1 MLLLPYLSI
10 FLGSSVAAAQ
20 RGFSADISNGTRPL
34 APKRFILQ
42 AKNGVSVK
50 TLAANVESAGV
61 KVTKSFD
68 AGVFHGLSVEAAAD
82 SAHTLQQMFVDVSKA
97 WPIGRIRLAPSEPL
111 IRFSDDAAAANYSV
125 HKWTGVDKAHAF
137 GIFGKGVTVAIVDTG
152 TDYTHPALGGGFGPG
167 FKVAGGYD
175 LVGNGG
181 TYSPIALLQ
190 KLIRRLQDWP
200 ASPKEPDNDPL
211 DQTIGH
217 GTHVAG
223 VLAGKSDWYTG
234 VAPEATILSYKVFSE
249 GGDRSVDDDTLVE
262 AFLMAYEAGADII
275 TASIGGTSGWS
286 DGPWAVV
293 ASRLVDQGVVVT
305 ISAGNEGD
313 YGPFYASNGAS
324 GKNVLAVASI
334 DSSTVPAL
342 PFQVMLNLD
351 GASNV
356 STSAYLPASTRAPS
370 EPYLLP
376 WTPIL
381 PIMVDI
387 CSPLP
392 SNTSDLSKVVVLA
405 RLGNC
410 TVPKQ
415 QRNLEDFDADMVLLY
430 ADDQPI
436 QTLFGSPTSTVAMI
450 EAKAAHAIL
459 ETVRAGG
466 NATAQF
472 EDESDTGRVVGAYN
486 SAGGVPSYFSTWGPT
501 YELHLKPDIAA
512 PGRDIYSTYPGGGWA
527 TLSGTSMACPYVA
540 GVAALYIGQHGGR
553 RQHGPGFAK
562 TLVDRIISSGGAVAW
577 SVLDPLPPGGNGH
590 PAPPIMMSAWAPV
603 AQVGAG
609 MINAAKILNYTTS
622 LSFDKMELNDTAHFK
637 GDHQV
642 DITNGGSEPVTYRF
656 NLQPWAGVD
665 AQAPDYEDY
674 IVESHSLEPKE
685 IIPSVR
691 FPSGEF
697 SIPPGQSRTAKFDFT
712 YPDYDTAKLG
722 LYSGKILISGSNKE
736 ELSVPY
742 LGMAADLQTHYRQ
755 NMFPGSS
762 PEHLGGVD
770 RLPLPEFHTYDFNLS
785 ENAQNFPKLKVDLS
799 YGSQELRWD
808 IFEKGWHED
817 NWQYPPALGQ
827 TDGYIGSAAVYAHSG
842 QSLAFDPAS
851 EDKEDT
857 VPLPMFYLI
866 RGDMPTYHD
875 TYSLWWFGKLAN
887 GSYIAPGDYY
897 WRVAALI
904 PFAEPSHS
912 DNWDVWDMDGV
923 PYVTVLPYSP

>member
-1 MLLLPYLSI
+1 MSLTNTQSQLI
-10 FLGSSVAAAQ
+10 TEGA
-20 RGFSADISNGTRPL
+20 T
-34 APKRFILQ
+34 
-42 AKNGVSVK
+42 GVSVR
-50 TLAANVESAGV
+50 TLAAKVESAGV
-61 KVTKSFD
+61 KVTKSFES
-68 AGVFHGLSVEAAAD
+68 GVFHGLSVEAVED
-82 SAHTLQQMFVDVSKA
+82 SAHTLQQTFADVSKA

-111 IRFSDDAAAANYSV
+111 VRFSDDAAAANYSV
-125 HKWTGVDKAHAF
+125 HQWTGVDKAHAA

-152 TDYTHPALGGGFGPG
+152 TDYNHPALGGGFGPG

-175 LVGNGG
+175 LVGNG
-181 TYSPIALLQ
+181 
-190 KLIRRLQDWP
+190 DWP
-200 ASPKEPDNDPL
+200 ASPKEPDNDPI

-223 VLAGKSDWYTG
+223 ILAGKSEWYTG
-234 VAPEATILSYKVFSE
+234 VAPEATILSYKVFSD
-249 GGDRSVDDDTLVE
+249 GGDRTVDDDTLVE

-342 PFQVMLNLD
+342 PFQVMFNLD
-351 GASNV
+351 GTSNV
-356 STSAYLPASTRAPS
+356 STLAYLPASTRAPS
-370 EPYLLP
+370 DIYLLP
-376 WTPIL
+376 WTPII
-381 PIMVDI
+381 PILVDI
-387 CSPLP
+387 CHPLP
-392 SNTSDLSKVVVLA
+392 NNTANLSKVVVLA

-415 QRNLEDFDADMVLLY
+415 QANLEKFDVDMMLLY
-430 ADDQPI
+430 SDDQPI
-436 QTLFGSPTSTVAMI
+436 ETLFASPTSSVAMI

-459 ETVRAGG
+459 ATVRAGG

-472 EDESDTGRVVGAYN
+472 EDESATGRVVGAFN

-501 YELHLKPDIAA
+501 YELSLKPDIAA

-540 GVAALYIGQHGGR
+540 GVAALYIGLHGGR
-553 RQHGPGFAK
+553 REHGPGIAK

-577 SVLDPLPPGGNGH
+577 SVLDPLPPGGNMH
-590 PAPPIMMSAWAPV
+590 PATPPVMASAWAPV
-603 AQVGAG
+603 SQMGAG

-622 LSFDKMELNDTAHFK
+622 LSFNKMELNDTAHFERN
-637 GDHQV
+637 HRV
-642 DITNGGSEPVTYRF
+642 EITNGGLGPVTYRF
-656 NLQPWAGVD
+656 SLQPWAGVD
-665 AQAPDYEDY
+665 AQSSDYEDY
-674 IVESHSLEPKE
+674 IVESHRLAPKE
-685 IIPSVR
+685 IVPSVS
-691 FPSGEF
+691 FPSAEF
-697 SIPPGQSRTAKFDFT
+697 MIQPGQTGTAQFDFM
-712 YPDYDTAKLG
+712 YPDYDPAKLG

-742 LGMAADLQTHYRQ
+742 LGMAADLFTHYHG
-755 NMFPGSS
+755 NMFPANS
-762 PEHLGGVD
+762 PEHIGGVD
-770 RLPLPEFHTYDFNLS
+770 RLPLSKFHTYDFNLS
-785 ENAQNFPKLKVDLS
+785 GDAQNFPKLKVDLS

-808 IFEKGWHED
+808 IFEKEWHED
-817 NWQYPPALGQ
+817 NWQYPPVLGQ
-827 TDGYIGSAAVYAHSG
+827 TEGYIGSTAVYAHSG
-842 QSLAFDPAS
+842 QNWAFDPAS
-851 EDKEDT
+851 ENKEDT
-857 VPLPMFYLI
+857 VPLPMLYLF

-897 WRVAALI
+897 WRIAALI
-904 PFAEPSHS
+904 PFAEPSSS
-912 DNWDVWDMDGV
+912 DSWDVWDMDGV
-923 PYVTVLPYSP
+923 PYVTVLSYSP